1 MNKTYKK
8 NRHGKKKTLKKRVGG
23 VDLVKKCKSTYVT
36 TSVKRK
42 ISEAKKIYDRDV
54 KLARK
59 NIKDKTNLK
68 KSIKD
73 IEDFYKFFI
82 NNKNLERHKKSE
94 TQLFCN
100 PGCKGT
106 FLEPGNKVS
115 SEYLKQYN
123 LNPANP
129 NDKKFIHDMEKK
141 RKTLF
146 GNKKNILIDNFYENA
161 SKKYLDAIK
170 KEGAVSLCSPIVD
183 RPKI

>member
-1 MNKTYKK
+1 MFKLTWIFAWFPSICICNSICGIVY
-8 NRHGKKKTLKKRVGG
+8 L
-23 VDLVKKCKSTYVT
+23 YV
-36 TSVKRK
+36 
-42 ISEAKKIYDRDV
+42 
-54 KLARK
+54 
-59 NIKDKTNLK
+59 
-68 KSIKD
+68 
-73 IEDFYKFFI
+73 YKFFI
-82 NNKNLERHKKSE
+82 NSKNLERHKKSE

-129 NDKKFIHDMEKK
+129 KDKKFIHDMEKK
-141 RKTLF
+141 RKNLF

-161 SKKYLDAIK
+161 SKKYLDDIK
-170 KEGAVSLCSPIVD
+170 KEGAVSLCAPIVD